1 MAGFQIPRVVPTV
14 CKSIRFPQDV
24 ALAVEKVIEGRP
36 CTFSAFVVAAV
47 DHALEQLKQEEQGQ
61 GAG

>member
-1 MAGFQIPRVVPTV
+1 MQQMAGFQIPRVVPTV

-36 CTFSAFVVAAV
+36 CTFSATEINYARRL
-47 DHALEQLKQEEQGQ
+47 DDSYTEGP
-61 GAG
+61 